1 MSSGTGLVDTSTR
14 YHQVRHV
21 LKEHRATFALSETLA
36 AHHDPAHPEQHNN
49 LPRRELAHDLPPSSL
64 LPSLSGWNGTP
75 QGAPEAAQAATY
87 RQRSCTEASAHAHQ
101 SLNLWKPESAPQL
114 GCSSPRCTG
123 GNFHGVKR
131 SEEGSGRDAG
141 EARRRGH
148 ALSGEKPSS
157 AATKRSPSS
166 SMGDGDARV
175 GGEGEIEHHAG
186 RSRATYAEGELAG
199 VGPIIRA
206 NAGGKFPQD
215 GTSAGRSRRILQ
227 RRRQIGASP
236 RPPPG
241 RRPHQG
247 SWSTS
252 MIG

>member
-21 LKEHRATFALSETLA
+21 WKEHRATFALFETLA

-49 LPRRELAHDLPPSSL
+49 LPRRELAYDLPPSSL

-75 QGAPEAAQAATY
+75 QGAPGAAQAATY

-123 GNFHGVKR
+123 GSFHGVKR

-141 EARRRGH
+141 EA
-148 ALSGEKPSS
+148 
-157 AATKRSPSS
+157 
-166 SMGDGDARV
+166 
-175 GGEGEIEHHAG
+175 
-186 RSRATYAEGELAG
+186 
-199 VGPIIRA
+199 
-206 NAGGKFPQD
+206 
-215 GTSAGRSRRILQ
+215 
-227 RRRQIGASP
+227 
-236 RPPPG
+236 
-241 RRPHQG
+241 
-247 SWSTS
+247 
-252 MIG
+252 